1 MSDTDVLNGIDLNS
15 IQNSSL
21 ISNANQTDVV
31 LGISLEKIK
40 TLPQVRS
47 EQNVGFQVE
56 KLSTEEVND
65 DENENVNGSLNA
77 LAQSIRERG
86 LQNPIIVRRAH
97 VDDDYSKP
105 FVDDQYVVVSGERRL
120 RATKLLKEWQDQEI
134 AAGSFDE
141 SKEKRVTSI
150 NCIVR
155 EYQSDSDVC
164 LDQLTENI
172 QRVDLNNFEVAF
184 SIKRFIDS
192 YKNEHPDE
200 DVGSMRSLVAKKFGK
215 SLGWVTQMSSF
226 SDLSPFEDQ
235 ELLAYFTEGVISP
248 ATRTGYELI
257 KLYRKHKDEVLAT
270 LNDFKVNGKVFDR
283 GDCTRLQKFFKAN
296 SEPVAAED
304 LPPEPQIIEDTS
316 NNQPGLV
323 LASTD
328 HDAVKVDGVDALGAE
343 EQYNDTE
350 NSENTENE
358 YSELNERERS
368 ATPKMFSK
376 DQENE
381 GPTAGINA
389 TSSYTDRDTRVAHD
403 LSDGLERDEERED
416 YYGESEQYDADDAE
430 NVQSSDTDEVFLDSI
445 NCEYTDENGN
455 VQSYTL
461 KLHGDFSS
469 NSEITVVGADG
480 QEKQLPLSELKL
492 MSFNFK

>member
-47 EQNVGFQVE
+47 EQNLGFQVE
-56 KLSTEEVND
+56 KLSTEEISE
-65 DENENVNGSLNA
+65 DENDNVNGSLNA
-77 LAQSIRERG
+77 LAQSIKERG
-86 LQNPIIVRRAH
+86 LQNPIIVRKAH

-105 FVDDQYVVVSGERRL
+105 YVDDQYVVVSGERRF
-120 RATKLLKEWQDQEI
+120 RATKLLKEWQDQKI
-134 AAGSFDE
+134 AAGTFDE
-141 SKEKRVTSI
+141 SKESRVTTI

-155 EYQSDSDVC
+155 EYHSDSDVC

-172 QRVDLNNFEVAF
+172 QRVDLNNFEVAY

-235 ELLAYFTEGVISP
+235 ELLDYFNEGVISP

-304 LPPEPQIIEDTS
+304 LPPEPQIKEDTS
-316 NNQPGLV
+316 SNQPGLV

-328 HDAVKVDGVDALGAE
+328 HPAVEVDVNNTDD
-343 EQYNDTE
+343 QQTE
-350 NSENTENE
+350 NSENSENE
-358 YSELNERERS
+358 YSELHERERS
-368 ATPKMFSK
+368 AAPKMFSK
-376 DQENE
+376 DQEN
-381 GPTAGINA
+381 GAPTAGINA

-403 LSDGLERDEERED
+403 LSDGLEREEEREE
-416 YYGESEQYDADDAE
+416 YYGESEHYDSE
-430 NVQSSDTDEVFLDSI
+430 NIQSSDTDEVFLDSI
-445 NCEYTDENGN
+445 NCQYTDENGN

-469 NSEITVVGADG
+469 NTEVTVIGADG

>member
-1 MSDTDVLNGIDLNS
+1 MSDTDVLNSIDLNS

-47 EQNVGFQVE
+47 EQNLGFQVE
-56 KLSTEEVND
+56 KLSTEEIKE
-65 DENENVNGSLNA
+65 DENDNVNGSLNA

-86 LQNPIIVRRAH
+86 LQNPIIVRKAH

-105 FVDDQYVVVSGERRL
+105 YVDDQYVVVSGERRF

-134 AAGSFDE
+134 AAGTFDE
-141 SKEKRVTSI
+141 SKESRVTTI

-155 EYQSDSDVC
+155 EYHSDSDVC

-172 QRVDLNNFEVAF
+172 QRVDLNNFEVAY

-235 ELLAYFTEGVISP
+235 ELLDYFNEGVISP

-283 GDCTRLQKFFKAN
+283 GDCARLQKFFKAN

-304 LPPEPQIIEDTS
+304 LPPEPQIKEDTS
-316 NNQPGLV
+316 SNQPGLV

-328 HDAVKVDGVDALGAE
+328 HPAVEVDVHDTDD
-343 EQYNDTE
+343 QQTE
-350 NSENTENE
+350 NSELHEH
-358 YSELNERERS
+358 ERS
-368 ATPKMFSK
+368 AAPKMFSK
-376 DQENE
+376 NQENE
-381 GPTAGINA
+381 APTAGINA
-389 TSSYTDRDTRVAHD
+389 TSSYTDRDTMVTHD
-403 LSDGLERDEERED
+403 LSDGIEREES
-416 YYGESEQYDADDAE
+416 YGESELYGSDDAE
-430 NVQSSDTDEVFLDSI
+430 NIQSSDTDEVFLDSI
-445 NCEYTDENGN
+445 NCQYTDENGN

-469 NSEITVVGADG
+469 NTEVTVIGADG